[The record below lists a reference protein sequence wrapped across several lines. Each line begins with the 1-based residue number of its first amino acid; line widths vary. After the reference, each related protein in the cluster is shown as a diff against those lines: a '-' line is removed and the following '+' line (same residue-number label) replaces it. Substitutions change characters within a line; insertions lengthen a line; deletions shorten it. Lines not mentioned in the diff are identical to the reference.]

1 MLPDLARLRY
11 QAMLI
16 KWSEMD
22 DLGSDLPESARHMD
36 RHGRRPRDDVGVMP
50 GDDGGGDSS
59 RWGAQ
64 GRAPINRWSRR

>member
-36 RHGRRPRDDVGVMP
+36 RHGRRPRDD
-50 GDDGGGDSS
+50 GGGDAS